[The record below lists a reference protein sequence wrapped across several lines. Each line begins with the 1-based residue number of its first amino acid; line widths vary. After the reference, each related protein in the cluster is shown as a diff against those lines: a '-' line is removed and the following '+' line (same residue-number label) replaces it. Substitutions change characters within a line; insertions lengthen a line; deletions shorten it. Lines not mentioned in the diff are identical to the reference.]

1 MKKIILPICLFLS
14 LNAQNLEID
23 KIRTDLYS
31 KSGANVLKKIEIS
44 LEFEGKNLK
53 ENEIKLIDAVNTVIS
68 GFFYEDIFTE
78 IGKNNFKK
86 TLEKFI
92 DKKYKIKIDDIYIL
106 SLSGVEKFDL
116 EEFKRFLESTEA
128 KEKGR
133 GSEIKKA
140 LENLEVPQVPKLE
153 TQQNVSVPNIPNIE
167 AKQIEQ
173 LFQDENDKNKD
184 NDEIDINMLDI
195 PKTTPE
201 LEEKIK
207 RDLITNPP
215 QIFKEN
221 NISSGNITGFEAKFD
236 ENTSTP

>member
-167 AKQIEQ
+167 TKQIEQ

-236 ENTSTP
+236 ENASTP